1 VLERGGVVVGE
12 RRGRE
17 EGVLRLRSRVHRVRV
32 QAHIAEGDTCSPVGA
47 RARGPPRFQTPPRR
61 LAPSDRRA
69 ATSMT
74 RGPGLHMNHLSD
86 HPHGGLQNPA
96 MRLSPFSSLQRHPCR
111 STAKWRAF
119 RIPLDPEESRGSS
132 IGDVERGP
140 RDGRSSAPG

>member
-1 VLERGGVVVGE
+1 MLERGGVVVGE

-74 RGPGLHMNHLSD
+74 RGPGLHMNHLSVD
-86 HPHGGLQNPA
+86 ETAGF
-96 MRLSPFSSLQRHPCR
+96 RQRHGTVGPHVGEVGEGEIE
-111 STAKWRAF
+111 RA
-119 RIPLDPEESRGSS
+119 
-132 IGDVERGP
+132 
-140 RDGRSSAPG
+140 